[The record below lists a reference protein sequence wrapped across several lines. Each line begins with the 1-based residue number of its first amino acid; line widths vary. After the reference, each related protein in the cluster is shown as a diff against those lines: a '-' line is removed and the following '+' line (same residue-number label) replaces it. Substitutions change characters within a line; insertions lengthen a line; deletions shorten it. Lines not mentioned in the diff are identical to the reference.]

1 MARKRITPPP
11 RRWRSGGR
19 SPTSRARALGGL
31 EPGTW
36 LVRNDAKGLPHG
48 TDGVWRLALVM
59 REHVGLTWAVML
71 PLPAR
76 GETGT
81 ALVVRAS
88 SAGDAFWGRLDVT
101 GLPS

>member
-1 MARKRITPPP
+1 MARKLITPPLAAGGQGDAH
-11 RRWRSGGR
+11 RR
-19 SPTSRARALGGL
+19 LGHEPWGL

>member
-1 MARKRITPPP
+1 
-11 RRWRSGGR
+11 
-19 SPTSRARALGGL
+19 
-31 EPGTW
+31 
-36 LVRNDAKGLPHG
+36 
-48 TDGVWRLALVM
+48 M

-101 GLPS
+101 GPPS